1 MGTDIQPDT
10 VAQLDSMLQRRN
22 LVEALAQL
30 SCNLSGVNAG
40 LSAVQN
46 IIRPSQ
52 QFSEALR
59 QSLNVEISV
68 YQPQET
74 HSLQQKLI
82 PLNEAIEKNYAL
94 LMRVV
99 KIDDATFLK
108 HFQACENDREAFQKL
123 QAKLIQFK
131 KQAHH
136 SLAIRIILQD
146 RGLQIERSKLTL
158 DQDFLAEK
166 LTELRGREKVARQ
179 RFHATVLE
187 MLSDNEQLMK
197 ISSGNPAVQLIL
209 THNSE
214 TLRTTLALLKSGN
227 NIESLPTLIE
237 EIHYEILPE
246 QLNVTIASSEKATPK
261 KNSHLEKTAKTPPT
275 ATIANDKT
283 VTNNLVTRIIIWF
296 STSHEVSWADT
307 KHYRD

>member
-1 MGTDIQPDT
+1 MQPDT

-30 SCNLSGVNAG
+30 TCNLNGANAG

-52 QFSEALR
+52 HFSEPLR
-59 QSLNVEISV
+59 HSLHVEVSV
-68 YQPQET
+68 YFPQET
-74 HSLQQKLI
+74 LALQQKLSQ
-82 PLNEAIEKNYAL
+82 LNEAIEKNYSL

-99 KIDDATFLK
+99 KIDDAAFLK

-136 SLAIRIILQD
+136 SLAIRIVLQD
-146 RGLQIERSKLTL
+146 RGVQIERSKLTL

-166 LTELRGREKVARQ
+166 LAELRGREKVARQ
-179 RFHATVLE
+179 HFHATVIE
-187 MLSDNEQLMK
+187 MLKDNEQLME
-197 ISSGNPAVQLIL
+197 IASNNPAVKLVL
-209 THNSE
+209 TQNSE
-214 TLRTTLALLKSGN
+214 NLRATLGLLQSGN

-237 EIHYEILPE
+237 EIHYDTLPD
-246 QLNVTIASSEKATPK
+246 QLKVNSSTTEKITPKANTSIKKVKAAPIASKAP
-261 KNSHLEKTAKTPPT
+261 
-275 ATIANDKT
+275 DKT
-283 VTNNLVTRIIIWF
+283 VTNNFIARIIIWF
-296 STSHEVSWADT
+296 STSHEITWADT
-307 KHYRD
+307 KHYRN